1 MVIDDA
7 EIAEIIV
14 SKVDVMEYCLEF
26 MPPQFD
32 SPTIVSMI
40 LSFQSAE
47 IFVDYLFFFTLF
59 F

>member
-40 LSFQSAE
+40 LSFQNAE
-47 IFVDYLFFFTLF
+47 LFVDYLSFFRSF